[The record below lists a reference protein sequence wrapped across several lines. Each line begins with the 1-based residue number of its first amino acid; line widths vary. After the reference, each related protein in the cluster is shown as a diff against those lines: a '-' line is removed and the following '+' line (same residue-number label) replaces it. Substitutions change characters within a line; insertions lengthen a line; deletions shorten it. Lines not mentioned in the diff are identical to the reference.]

1 VKNLAMMIML
11 ALTVASVAGCVVEP
25 AYRPA
30 PVYAPRPACILVP
43 AHYNAVGR
51 YIPAHCR

>member
-1 VKNLAMMIML
+1 MKRLMIML
-11 ALTVASVAGCVVEP
+11 MLAVTVAPVAGCVVEP
-25 AYRPA
+25 VRPA
-30 PVYAPRPACILVP
+30 YAPRPACDWVP

>member
-1 VKNLAMMIML
+1 MKNLLIMLML
-11 ALTVASVAGCVVEP
+11 ALTVAPVAGCVVEP
-25 AYRPA
+25 AYRPR
-30 PVYAPRPACILVP
+30 PVYAPRPACVLVP